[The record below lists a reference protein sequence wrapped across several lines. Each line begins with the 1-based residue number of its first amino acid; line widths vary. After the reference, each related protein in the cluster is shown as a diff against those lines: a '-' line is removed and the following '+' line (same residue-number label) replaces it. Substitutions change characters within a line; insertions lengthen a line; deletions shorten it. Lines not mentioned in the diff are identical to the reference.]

1 MSKLT
6 KSTNISADGKKTIE
20 EKYKSM
26 SQEQHILARPDT
38 YVGDI
43 QPQVENMFVFDDIH
57 NKIIKKDISYVPGL
71 YKIVDEILVNAR
83 DQSEVD
89 KTCDTMMV
97 SIDKQTGEISVYNN
111 GRGIDV
117 AIHAEHNIYVP
128 EMIFGKLLTST
139 NYDDEEQ
146 RTTGGRNGYGAKL
159 TNLFSSKF
167 TVETVDF
174 SRKIKFYQEFY
185 DNMSRRSE
193 PIIEKLKT
201 CKTGYVKISFI
212 PDFKKFKITSLNAN
226 MISLIKKRVYDL
238 AGVSN
243 KCKVYYNDVKIEC
256 KNFEQY
262 INLYHFD
269 GMAEREK
276 EKEKDDDNENNS
288 IDNNDIDTNEKDEA
302 FKLFYEYVSD
312 TWEVGFMYAP
322 DNGNEQISFVN
333 GICTYHGGTHVNYI
347 NDIVVNKLKELV
359 LKKHKDVT
367 IKPNQIKDNLIVF
380 IKCTIINPAFTSQTK
395 ETLKTKV
402 SEFGSKCEIKDKTL
416 TTFSKS
422 GILNQVVTLI
432 KLKEQ
437 AVLKKSD
444 GKKVT
449 RISGI
454 PKLED
459 ANKAGS
465 KESNKCKLIL
475 TEGDSAKALAMSGR
489 SVVGSDYYGVFPL
502 KGKLLNVREA
512 TAKQLLEN
520 EEICNIKKIMGL
532 QHEKVYDELS
542 TLRYGG
548 IVLMTDQDSVTGDT
562 PITLKN
568 SRGEIEIKTID
579 SLCNENDYKCENN
592 STSNENIKIV
602 SQKEYGLINDYQTW
616 TDQGWTKINRIM
628 RHKVSKTIYRI
639 VTSSGCV
646 DVTEDHSLLDE
657 NGNKITPNQCQV
669 GTTLLHSKYNE
680 KYNDYEIMNKYNV
693 DYNNFKPIYCNNKL
707 DAHKLYYLYET
718 NNINVDID
726 YDDNDKYTLNL
737 TIQDNPNQIKKIINL
752 GVTEQYVYDLE
763 TENHHFQAGIGS
775 MIVHNTDGY
784 HIKGLLLNFIHYFWP
799 SLLNISDF
807 VTCLTTPIV
816 KATKGKEVIE
826 FYNIHDY
833 ETWKNEMLKGYSIKY
848 YKGLG
853 TSTAKEAKE
862 YFTNIEHKLINY
874 LDDKKVLGECFIKE
888 DEQENDDECEEGE
901 EGEEKQINIEVE
913 PTINI
918 NDTIVTINNTYI
930 KQKYQ
935 DPCTEVIT
943 LAFERKRAD
952 DRKKWILQYDKSII
966 LDNKQKKVP
975 VGDFINKELIHFSN
989 EDNNRSIPS
998 MCDGLKPSQRKV
1010 LYGAIEKKLN
1020 SRSNEIRVAQLA
1032 GYVSEKTCY
1041 HHGEASLN
1049 GTIIGMAQ
1057 NYVGSN
1063 NINLLYPSGQ
1073 FGTKLTGGK
1082 DAASPRYIHTYLA
1095 ELTKLI
1101 FRPEDSPILNYLND
1115 DGIEIEPEFFIPII
1129 PMVLVNG
1136 TEGIGTGFST
1146 KLPCFNP
1153 LIVIDNIL
1161 AMIKDEGV
1169 KGMIPWYKNFKGT
1182 ISRIPD
1188 KPQNFMVY
1196 GCYDKVNDTHI
1207 RITELPIGTWTTD
1220 YKAYLDKLEIN
1231 KVIKSY
1237 TSNNTEE
1244 IIDILVEFDED
1255 ILNKMINNDSLYTKL
1270 GLITKKSITNMH
1282 LYDETGNIKKYA
1294 SPIEILEDF
1303 YNVRLDYYEKRKKYI
1318 IDKLTKEL
1326 NILSYKMKFIN
1337 DILNKVIIIER
1348 KRKQEIIDKLI
1359 ELEYPQLAD
1368 GDKNDSYDYLIGMPL
1383 YNLTLEKIA
1392 EFENKCKN
1400 KEQELIN
1407 VKTTSLE
1414 DTWTTEL
1421 NELKIAYIAW
1431 LEANKIKPVEIFVSK
1446 SSKTKSNS
1454 IKIVTKTK
1462 AKAKAKA
1469 KSASAV
1475 EI

>member
-1 MSKLT
+1 MSNTT
-6 KSTNISADGKKTIE
+6 KTTKKATKAQTVNISADGKKTIE

-43 QPQVENMFVFDDIH
+43 QPQVEAMFVFDDTI
-57 NKIIKKDISYVPGL
+57 NKISKKNITYVPGL

-89 KTCDTMMV
+89 KTCDTIMV
-97 SIDKQTGEISVYNN
+97 SIDNQTGEITVYNN

-174 SRKIKFYQEFY
+174 NRKIKFYQEFY
-185 DNMSRRSE
+185 DNMSRRSN
-193 PIIEKLKT
+193 PVIEKLKT
-201 CKTGYVKISFI
+201 CKSGYVKISFV
-212 PDFKKFKITSLNAN
+212 PDFKKFKIVNLNTD

-256 KNFEQY
+256 RNFEQY
-262 INLYHFD
+262 VQLYHFE
-269 GMAEREK
+269 GMIEKEKEK
-276 EKEKDDDNENNS
+276 EKEKDDNESNDENN
-288 IDNNDIDTNEKDEA
+288 DGDEENDDA
-302 FKLFYEYVSD
+302 FKLFYESVND
-312 TWEVGFMYAP
+312 NWEVGFMYAP
-322 DNGNEQISFVN
+322 DCGNEQISFVN

-347 NDIVVNKLKELV
+347 NDMVVNKLKELV

-380 IKCTIINPAFTSQTK
+380 IKSTIINPAFTSQTK

-416 TTFSKS
+416 TKFSKS

-437 AVLKKSD
+437 AVLKKTD

-449 RISGI
+449 RIAGI

-465 KESNKCKLIL
+465 KDSHKCRLIL

-489 SVVGSDYYGVFPL
+489 SVVGSDYFGVFPL

-532 QHEKVYDELS
+532 QHEKVYQDLS

-568 SRGEIEIKTID
+568 SSEKIEIRTID
-579 SLCNENDYKCENN
+579 DICAEYLFQREDNTFSD
-592 STSNENIKIV
+592 ENITIV
-602 SQKEYGLINDYQTW
+602 HQKEYCDVNNYQVW
-616 TDQGWTKINRIM
+616 SDIGWTKINRIM
-628 RHKVSKTIYRI
+628 RHKVKKNIYRI
-639 VTSSGCV
+639 ISTFGCV

-657 NGNKITPNQCQV
+657 NCNEITPEQCV
-669 GTTLLHSKYNE
+669 IGTKLLHHNFELKNE
-680 KYNDYEIMNKYNV
+680 IDFNDLQ
-693 DYNNFKPIYCNNKL
+693 PIKCINKL
-707 DAHKLYYLYET
+707 DAQKLYYMYQS
-718 NNINVDID
+718 NNINVEIDFDDENDI
-726 YDDNDKYTLNL
+726 YILNPKR
-737 TIQDNPNQIKKIINL
+737 TIQDNQYSQIKKIINL

-763 TENHHFQAGIGS
+763 TENHHFQAGVGS
-775 MIVHNTDGY
+775 MIVHNTDGF

-799 SLLNISDF
+799 SLLNIPDF

-816 KATKGKEVIE
+816 KATKGKEVLE

-833 ETWKNEMLKGYSIKY
+833 ETWKTQEPKGYSIKY

-862 YFTNIEHKLINY
+862 YFTDLESKLINY

-888 DEQENDDECEEGE
+888 SDDENDD
-901 EGEEKQINIEVE
+901 IEVE
-913 PTINI
+913 PTDDLNNNVI
-918 NDTIVTINNTYI
+918 TINTNTYI

-935 DPCTEVIT
+935 DLCTEVIT
-943 LAFERKRAD
+943 LAFEKKRAD
-952 DRKKWILQYDKSII
+952 DRKKWISQYDKSVI
-966 LDNKQKKVP
+966 LDNKQKKVA

-1020 SRSNEIRVAQLA
+1020 SKNNEIRVAQLA

-1049 GTIIGMAQ
+1049 GTIVGMAQ

-1073 FGTKLTGGK
+1073 FGTRLVGGK

-1101 FRPEDSPILNYLND
+1101 FRPEDSPVLNYLND
-1115 DGIEIEPEFFIPII
+1115 DGVEIEPEFFMPIV
-1129 PMVLVNG
+1129 PMVLING
-1136 TEGIGTGFST
+1136 TEGIGTGYST
-1146 KLPCFNP
+1146 KVPCFDP
-1153 LIVIDNIL
+1153 LIVIDNL
-1161 AMIKDEGV
+1161 LSMIKDEAV
-1169 KGMIPWYKNFKGT
+1169 KSMMPWYKNFKGT
-1182 ISRIPD
+1182 IHRIPD
-1188 KPQNFMVY
+1188 KPQNYTVY
-1196 GCYDKVNDTHI
+1196 GCYDKVNDTTI

-1220 YKAYLDKLEIN
+1220 YKAYLDKLETS

-1237 TSNNTEE
+1237 TPNNTEE
-1244 IIDILVEFDED
+1244 TVDILIEFDED
-1255 ILNKMINNDSLYTKL
+1255 NLTKIIENNSLYTKL

-1282 LYDETGNIKKYA
+1282 LYDETGNIKKYN

-1326 NILSYKMKFIN
+1326 NILNYKMKFIN
-1337 DILNKVIIIER
+1337 DVLNKVIIIER

-1400 KEQELIN
+1400 KEQELVN
-1407 VKTTSLE
+1407 VRTTSLE
-1414 DTWTTEL
+1414 NMWTNEL
-1421 NELKIAYIAW
+1421 NELKTAYISW
-1431 LEANKIKPVEIFVSK
+1431 LDANKIISTDVSSNK
-1446 SSKTKSNS
+1446 SNKTKS
-1454 IKIVTKTK
+1454 KVTKTVTTD
-1462 AKAKAKA
+1462 AKAKEKTKEKTT
-1469 KSASAV
+1469 KSKKTNAI
-1475 EI
+1475 EL